1 MSNSINEILDG
12 LIDTR
17 IKDFVSEINLSDRK
31 RNSNVKHVKFNDFND
46 QRIIQFLIKKNI
58 NITTEFESFETIYI
72 DNISKIF

>member
-17 IKDFVSEINLSDRK
+17 IKDFVSEISLSDRK

-72 DNISKIF
+72 SNISKIF